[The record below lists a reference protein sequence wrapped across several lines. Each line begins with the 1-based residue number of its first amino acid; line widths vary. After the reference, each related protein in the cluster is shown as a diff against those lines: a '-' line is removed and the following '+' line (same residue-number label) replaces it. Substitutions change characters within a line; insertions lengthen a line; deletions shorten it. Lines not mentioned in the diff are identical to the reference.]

1 MLESMFDRGSVPA
14 LELILSWSSA
24 RHRVIAANVA
34 NAQTPGYRAQDL
46 SEREFRS
53 ALARALAGG
62 PAATGL
68 VPRPAETA
76 GIVKPDGNNVD
87 LEVEMGRMAR
97 NGMLH
102 TFAATLLAQQ
112 LGQMRE
118 AVAERVI
125 G

>member
-14 LELILSWSSA
+14 LELILRWSSA
-24 RHRVIAANVA
+24 RHRVIASNVA
-34 NAQTPGYRAQDL
+34 NVQTPGFRAQDL
-46 SEREFRS
+46 SDRDFRA

-62 PAATGL
+62 AAAADL
-68 VPRPAETA
+68 RPRAAETA
-76 GIVKPDGNNVD
+76 GTLKPDGNNVD
-87 LEVEMGRMAR
+87 LEIEMGRMAR

-112 LGQMRE
+112 LGQLRE